1 MPMAHHPT
9 YPVTTYNRT
18 QPDIS
23 ASDNLPVILKY
34 TRSLRMAGL
43 YVAPVDLRFVVC
55 QECDG
60 EGRRW
65 RTHFSHWDPPEDV
78 DAGPCPTCD
87 GTGYEVVEVEPLSED
102 EFMGRE
108 WRPIEGA
115 CDVDA

>member
-9 YPVTTYNRT
+9 YPVPTYNRT
-18 QPDIS
+18 EAYRS
-23 ASDNLPVILKY
+23 ASGNRPVIVNFP
-34 TRSLRMAGL
+34 GL
-43 YVAPVDLRFVVC
+43 VPEPELSAISIELRFVAC
-55 QECDG
+55 QDCDG

-78 DAGPCPTCD
+78 DAGPCSTCE